1 MQIILEILASAWHIF
16 QQSAVYMLFGFFI
29 AGILYAYVKTEKIA
43 RYLGGGNGRSV
54 VLAALAGIP
63 LPLCS
68 CGVVPAAAALKKQGA
83 SKGATLSFLI
93 STPETGVDS
102 IPITYA
108 LLDPVMTVVRPIAAF
123 ITATV
128 AGMVENFYDRKEALT
143 RIEQKQLVAESC
155 CCQKEPGSVNSLTQ
169 KVSSRDK
176 MAEGMKY
183 AFVELMGDIGPWFI
197 LGILLAGIISYLLP
211 DRFAE
216 VYLGNPLLAMP
227 LMLIVGIPMYVCAT
241 SSTPIAA
248 ALILKGLSPGAALV
262 FLLAGPATNIA
273 SLSMVSRLMGKR
285 SLVIYLGAISACAL
299 VLGFLTDMVY
309 SKLGISARAVAG
321 RAAELFPES
330 VEFAAAIVL
339 AFLIGYSV
347 LKGFRKSETC
357 ACSSDGTLVSNP
369 VERIS

>member
-1 MQIILEILASAWHIF
+1 MQIILGILTAAWNLF
-16 QQSAVYMLFGFFI
+16 QQSAIYMLFGFFI
-29 AGILYAYVKTEKIA
+29 AGILYAYVKTEKIS

-54 VLAALAGIP
+54 VLAALVGIP

-108 LLDPVMTVVRPIAAF
+108 LLDPVMTVIRPIAAF

-128 AGMVENFYDRKEALT
+128 AGMVENFYGRNNEIRPEK
-143 RIEQKQLVAESC
+143 KQLGIEGC
-155 CCQKEPGSVNSLTQ
+155 ECRNNPGSVNIVKEKNSF
-169 KVSSRDK
+169 SAK
-176 MAEGMKY
+176 MSTGLKY
-183 AFVELMGDIGPWFI
+183 AFVELMGDISPWFI
-197 LGILLAGIISYLLP
+197 LGIFLAGLISYLLP
-211 DRFAE
+211 DRFADA
-216 VYLGNPLLAMP
+216 YLGNPLFAMP
-227 LMLIVGIPMYVCAT
+227 LMLIIGIPLYVCAT

-262 FLLAGPATNIA
+262 FLLAGPATNMA
-273 SLSMVSRLMGKR
+273 SLSMVSKLMGKR
-285 SLVIYLGAISACAL
+285 SLAIYLGAISACAL

-321 RAAELFPES
+321 QAAELFPEP

-339 AFLIGYSV
+339 AILIGYS
-347 LKGFRKSETC
+347 LFKGFRKSE
-357 ACSSDGTLVSNP
+357 ACSCSCDETLVSNTAG
-369 VERIS
+369 RIF